1 MKSKAGITSCII
13 NKRPSVASATMSE
26 EVRFSLLEKSVS
38 AEFQADFTSYPQGL
52 VRGDPGRFVLTQK
65 YADSVDIFRNFPV
78 RSDDVWV
85 VTFPKCGTTWTQEMV
100 WMITHDCDLEAAKE
114 KLQVRS
120 PFIEWP
126 TLPQTDSPVLMDFQ
140 KIEAMPSPRVLKSHL
155 PFYLLPPRLA
165 DTCKVVYVAR
175 NPKDVIVSYFHH
187 HQIVSVQNFT
197 SDIEKFAEYFMND
210 ELYYSPFFA
219 HILEGWAK
227 REHPNVLFLFYEDM
241 KRNLRGEIEKVC
253 TFLGKTLSEQQLE
266 LLTRHLHFDS
276 VSKNTAINFMES
288 KADSKEP
295 CKFIRKGML
304 RGTPFQFKY
313 SPMLNHLQV
322 KLVTGRITSTRN

>member
-1 MKSKAGITSCII
+1 M
-13 NKRPSVASATMSE
+13 
-26 EVRFSLLEKSVS
+26 
-38 AEFQADFTSYPQGL
+38 
-52 VRGDPGRFVLTQK
+52 
-65 YADSVDIFRNFPV
+65 
-78 RSDDVWV
+78 
-85 VTFPKCGTTWTQEMV
+85 
-100 WMITHDCDLEAAKE
+100 
-114 KLQVRS
+114 
-120 PFIEWP
+120 
-126 TLPQTDSPVLMDFQ
+126 LM
-140 KIEAMPSPRVLKSHL
+140 A
-155 PFYLLPPRLA
+155 RL
-165 DTCKVVYVAR
+165 
-175 NPKDVIVSYFHH
+175 
-187 HQIVSVQNFT
+187 VSV
-197 SDIEKFAEYFMND
+197 
-210 ELYYSPFFA
+210 YYSPFFA

-241 KRNLRGEIEKVC
+241 KRVSGNMLFDHEFALDYLLFFFQLQNLRGEIEKVC

-322 KLVTGRITSTRN
+322 KLVTGRITSTRNWMLVSMSGSERTWREVIWNSPWS

>member
-1 MKSKAGITSCII
+1 MGSRISHHVGGGSIFLAGEVSQCGIPGGFHQLPARTGTRRSRTIC
-13 NKRPSVASATMSE
+13 PDSE
-26 EVRFSLLEKSVS
+26 IRRFGRHL
-38 AEFQADFTSYPQGL
+38 PQF
-52 VRGDPGRFVLTQK
+52 PGEERRCLGRHIPQ
-65 YADSVDIFRNFPV
+65 
-78 RSDDVWV
+78 
-85 VTFPKCGTTWTQEMV
+85 CGTTWTQEMV

-241 KRNLRGEIEKVC
+241 KRNLRGEIVKVC

-295 CKFIRKGML
+295 CKFIRKGKT
-304 RGTPFQFKY
+304 GDWKNHFNPE
-313 SPMLNHLQV
+313 LNARLDEWIRKNLEGSDLKFTMELDYQD
-322 KLVTGRITSTRN
+322 